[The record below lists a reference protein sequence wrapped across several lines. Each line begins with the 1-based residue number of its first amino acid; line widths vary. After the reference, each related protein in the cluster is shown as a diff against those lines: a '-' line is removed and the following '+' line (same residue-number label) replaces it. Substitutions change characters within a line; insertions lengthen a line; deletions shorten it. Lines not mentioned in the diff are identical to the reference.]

1 MVESFVWWC
10 SSSWRYWYW
19 YFVSLGTPPDTP
31 RHTHTHTHA
40 DAETPGV
47 THVGGK
53 CFQFNSSNDGHINWS
68 PALGVWSCK
77 GSILYPKETVVSVF
91 LCLIEYNLQ
100 LYIIGCY
107 LLWAFLLFTFSALS
121 FTRVYFAL
129 AWPRFW
135 KQRLQRVYDKFSY
148 ITLSRLFKVDSSKLM
163 NVSKDCFGFKVG

>member
-1 MVESFVWWC
+1 M
-10 SSSWRYWYW
+10 
-19 YFVSLGTPPDTP
+19 
-31 RHTHTHTHA
+31 
-40 DAETPGV
+40 
-47 THVGGK
+47 
-53 CFQFNSSNDGHINWS
+53 
-68 PALGVWSCK
+68 WSCK

-163 NVSKDCFGFKVG
+163 NVSKDCFGFKVGKLPNPRYPLQHPLERSAPHLHHLGCQPCTATPCQLCLWQAVAALVAGFMLWPKCPRPR